1 MRKQDGTPLVCYQH
15 KHHLEPTT
23 PFAFYHKQE
32 LLAKVEALH
41 FLNDWADGDIY
52 GDNDC
57 AECES
62 EDEEYVLEAR
72 LYDCPRQ
79 EDLPEQ
85 TKNVTGHIN
94 PLPAMKR
101 LSAGRWTED
110 AHWNM
115 NHTTNHITTISGI
128 VETDSTTV
136 SSVCRDF
143 EDRLK
148 ANMPPVRC
156 RFFCRHDG
164 PGPLS
169 VYPYNMP
176 GDVEL
181 NILHSPHLHDR
192 YAHLVV
198 GSFNIVHIADQDD
211 MTGINWINHA
221 HVKIASELYMLVR
234 KWIDLYS
241 SDVIGRTFFRFV
253 IERDDKYDD
262 FEEMNYLRNLLVEGF
277 DLQFAYLASLA
288 PLPGDLAVK
297 LDVCWADEEGDC
309 PACQPDTCHPAY
321 KTDSPCNHL
330 SRQEY
335 DQRQKA

>member
-1 MRKQDGTPLVCYQH
+1 
-15 KHHLEPTT
+15 
-23 PFAFYHKQE
+23 
-32 LLAKVEALH
+32 
-41 FLNDWADGDIY
+41 
-52 GDNDC
+52 
-57 AECES
+57 
-62 EDEEYVLEAR
+62 
-72 LYDCPRQ
+72 
-79 EDLPEQ
+79 
-85 TKNVTGHIN
+85 
-94 PLPAMKR
+94 
-101 LSAGRWTED
+101 
-110 AHWNM
+110 
-115 NHTTNHITTISGI
+115 
-128 VETDSTTV
+128 
-136 SSVCRDF
+136 
-143 EDRLK
+143 
-148 ANMPPVRC
+148 
-156 RFFCRHDG
+156 
-164 PGPLS
+164 

-211 MTGINWINHA
+211 MTGINWISHA

-234 KWIDLYS
+234 TWSDLYS
-241 SDVIGRTFFRFV
+241 SDVVGRTFFRFV
-253 IERDDKYDD
+253 VERDDKYDD
-262 FEEMNYLRNLLVEGF
+262 FGEMDYLRDLLVV
-277 DLQFAYLASLA
+277 QFAYLASLA